1 MARIAIVTGAAGG
14 IGSKFIEKISVMD
27 DIDEIWAVGRNP
39 EKLEALK
46 TISSRIGPVIMDLS
60 SVSCRVLSDMLK
72 EKKPDVRILVN
83 NAGTGYMG
91 SFDKMSPEQVVQIC
105 NINCTAP
112 AAIMSEVLPYMTK
125 GARILNISSA
135 SSFQPDPYLA
145 MYSASKVFLKNLS
158 RAVNNELKA
167 RGITVTSV
175 CPGWVDTGMLP
186 KEVNGRKINYIGMLK
201 PEKVVSRAL
210 KDSAKGKDMSV
221 PRWFAK
227 YFRFYSKITPT
238 GIVMRQWAAIMGK
251 YV

>member
-14 IGSKFIEKISVMD
+14 IGSKFIKKISAMD

-46 TISSRIGPVIMDLS
+46 TISSKIVPVIMDLS
-60 SVSCRVLSDMLK
+60 FVSCRVLSDMLK

-91 SFDKMSPEQVVQIC
+91 AFDKMSQEQVVQIC

-112 AAIMSEVLPYMTK
+112 AAIMSEVLPYMTN

-186 KEVNGRKINYIGMLK
+186 KEVKGRKINYIGMLK

-221 PRWFAK
+221 PGWFAK

>member
-1 MARIAIVTGAAGG
+1 MGRIAIVTGAAGG

-46 TISSRIGPVIMDLS
+46 TISSRIVPVIMDLS
-60 SVSCRVLSDMLK
+60 SVSCTVLSDMLK

-91 SFDKMSPEQVVQIC
+91 AFDIMSPEQVIRIC

-135 SSFQPDPYLA
+135 SSFQPNPYLA

-167 RGITVTSV
+167 RGMTVTSV
-175 CPGWVDTGMLP
+175 CPGWVDTGMLQ

-201 PEKVVSRAL
+201 PEKVVSMAL

-221 PRWFAK
+221 PGWFAK

>member
-46 TISSRIGPVIMDLS
+46 TISSRIVPVIMDHS
-60 SVSCRVLSDMLK
+60 SVSCTVLSDMLK
-72 EKKPDVRILVN
+72 DKKPDVRILVN

-91 SFDKMSPEQVVQIC
+91 AFDIMSPEQVIRIC

-112 AAIMSEVLPYMTK
+112 AAIMSEVLPYMTN

-186 KEVNGRKINYIGMLK
+186 KEVKGRKVNYIGMLK

-221 PRWFAK
+221 PGWFAK

>member
-14 IGSKFIEKISVMD
+14 IGSKFIEKISAMD

-46 TISSRIGPVIMDLS
+46 TISSRVVPVIMDLS

-91 SFDKMSPEQVVQIC
+91 AFDKMSPEQVVQIC

-221 PRWFAK
+221 PGWFAK

>member
-1 MARIAIVTGAAGG
+1 MGRIAIVTGAAGG

-46 TISSRIGPVIMDLS
+46 TISSRIVPVIMDLS
-60 SVSCRVLSDMLK
+60 SVSCTVLSDMLK

-91 SFDKMSPEQVVQIC
+91 AFDIMSPEQVIRIC

-186 KEVNGRKINYIGMLK
+186 KEVKGRKVNYIGMLK
-201 PEKVVSRAL
+201 PEKVVSMAL

-221 PRWFAK
+221 PGWFAK

>member
-46 TISSRIGPVIMDLS
+46 TISSRIVPVIMDLS
-60 SVSCRVLSDMLK
+60 SVSCTVLSDMLK
-72 EKKPDVRILVN
+72 EIKPDVRILVN

-91 SFDKMSPEQVVQIC
+91 AFDKMSPELVVQIC

-135 SSFQPDPYLA
+135 SSFQPNPYLA
-145 MYSASKVFLKNLS
+145 VYSASKVFLKNLS

-201 PEKVVSRAL
+201 P
-210 KDSAKGKDMSV
+210 
-221 PRWFAK
+221 
-227 YFRFYSKITPT
+227 
-238 GIVMRQWAAIMGK
+238 
-251 YV
+251 

>member
-46 TISSRIGPVIMDLS
+46 TISSRVVPVIMDLS

-91 SFDKMSPEQVVQIC
+91 DFDKMSPEQVVQIC

-221 PRWFAK
+221 PGWFAK